1 MNIFRRLYV
10 AVSREIRIV
19 TSPSFVFQSIFEPLI
34 YLGIF
39 APLMGRVL
47 STVTYQG
54 IEYSYIAFLLPG
66 ILTLTAF
73 TTGIRSGSSFRIEYS
88 SGEIETLFSL
98 PVRRSELYFSKMF
111 GIVIQTWIETTILLV
126 LGTILAEGL
135 LLSPMRIV
143 WIFLVTGGFCI
154 IFAPIIILLSSIMKN
169 SEAPMAIMTLI
180 MMPLMMLSSV
190 FYPVVGEGMLS
201 TIMRINPISQA
212 AHLLRTCLLV
222 PSIEFFNVIL
232 PIIYLVLIGVVT
244 TLSGLWAYSRALEN

>member
-169 SEAPMAIMTLI
+169 SEAPMAMTLI